1 MIDKYYCLLD
11 DSIAAMSDDKMI
23 TTTFPDAALA
33 ALLEKIKEWR
43 ISFDIFFW
51 EIFKSEI
58 YINPKRQGL
67 SEGGKIHFI
76 ARERKSMQL
85 FLIKKKSEKDNDQ
98 KKEALFWE
106 GAGKDIRLN
115 KQEGD
120 QPVHAEGQNAQENF
134 NIPVADWMLFV
145 PVAKR
150 LIQEL
155 YF

>member
-11 DSIAAMSDDKMI
+11 DSIAAMSVDKMI

-85 FLIKKKSEKDNDQ
+85 YLIKKNQ
-98 KKEALFWE
+98 KKITIKKRKHYS
-106 GAGKDIRLN
+106 GKEPEKTLD
-115 KQEGD
+115 
-120 QPVHAEGQNAQENF
+120 
-134 NIPVADWMLFV
+134 
-145 PVAKR
+145 
-150 LIQEL
+150 
-155 YF
+155 